1 MLILEKVRHYF
12 VLYSL
17 FDSVNPCFLGFFPGN
32 LGNID
37 NLLEIFEEIHCFEKL
52 INFMSIFSIL
62 SAYTLAFKF
71 SKTKA
76 FQAKELKRIEYS
88 AEFMFR
94 NDKEKQRCSTCK

>member
-1 MLILEKVRHYF
+1 M
-12 VLYSL
+12 
-17 FDSVNPCFLGFFPGN
+17 
-32 LGNID
+32 
-37 NLLEIFEEIHCFEKL
+37 
-52 INFMSIFSIL
+52 SIL
-62 SAYTLAFKF
+62 SILRAYTLAFKF